1 MSMKKALILA
11 VGAVWMVTESMG
23 HTMAAFA
30 VLALW
35 VLLE

>member
-1 MSMKKALILA
+1 MKKALILT
-11 VGAVWMVTESMG
+11 VGAVWMLTGNAG
-23 HTMAAFA
+23 HVLAAFA